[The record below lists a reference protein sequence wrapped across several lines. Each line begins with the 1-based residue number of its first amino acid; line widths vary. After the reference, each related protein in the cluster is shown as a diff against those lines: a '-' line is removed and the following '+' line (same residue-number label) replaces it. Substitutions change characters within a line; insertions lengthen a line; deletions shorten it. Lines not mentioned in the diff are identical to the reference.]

1 MSEIELIEKW
11 LLIMLRT
18 IRDSSLGPTYTARL
32 QYLFSTIIYYAL
44 ACYVNNNSFRPN
56 YGKNNYC
63 IVEPELKLQTLS
75 YDERKIS
82 VIDSVIY
89 DSINYLYDL
98 LSYKKTSIVADQY
111 TETVNS
117 KIMFNNIKMFLD
129 RRNSDGWST
138 ANVQPVLP
146 NGSAFIDVE
155 NAQDLNTLLQNKDK
169 WTPLKHKNAPGPQKY
184 LTPGWGTVSSVEN
197 MNIDKYIKIADENYI
212 ATERDNEIKEIIN
225 IYENLNDFQKMIA
238 EFFQGGQVTPPG
250 IWNVLAIYTIKGS
263 KINFIDAAQF
273 LYLLNS
279 VMFTGSIVAWNIKR
293 KYMQSRPIQ
302 DIRLLP
308 SQSVKTFDSSTV
320 NNNIWKPFQQQNF
333 QTPPFPDYISGHSTF
348 SSGAACVFEKFF
360 PLSMTQYIFDN
371 FNNEYGAMISPL
383 LNNNPYDNNVK
394 VTMIKA
400 NSSTV
405 IHDTSD
411 KRFPSCAIKLTFNN
425 WKEMAYYSGISRI
438 YGGIHGN
445 NANNVGLIIGEII
458 ANDLLNSRLNKK
470 NN

>member
-1 MSEIELIEKW
+1 MNEIELIEKW

-18 IRDSSLGPTYTARL
+18 IRDSGLGPTYTARL
-32 QYLFSTIIYYAL
+32 QYLFSTIIYYTL
-44 ACYVNNNSFRPN
+44 ACYANNSSPTPN
-56 YGKNNYC
+56 YVKNTYC
-63 IVEPELKLQTLS
+63 IAEPELKLQLLF
-75 YDERKIS
+75 YNERKIN
-82 VIDSVIY
+82 VIDSVIF
-89 DSINYLYDL
+89 DSINYLYNL
-98 LSYKKTSIVADQY
+98 LSYNKTYVVAEKY
-111 TETVNS
+111 TDTSNG

-138 ANVQPVLP
+138 ANVQPILP

-155 NAQDLNTLLQNKDK
+155 NVQDLNTLLQNKEK
-169 WTPLKHKNAPGPQKY
+169 WTPLKHKNAAGPQKY
-184 LTPGWGTVSSVEN
+184 LTPAWGTVAPVEN
-197 MNIDKYIKIADENYI
+197 INIDKYLKIADENFI
-212 ATERDNEIKEIIN
+212 LTERENEIKEVLH
-225 IYENLNDFQKMIA
+225 IYENLNDFQRMIA

-250 IWNVLAIYTIKGS
+250 IWNVLAVYTIKGS
-263 KINFIDAAQF
+263 KIHFVDAAQF

-279 VMFTGSIVAWNIKR
+279 VMFVGSITAWNIKR

-302 DIRLLP
+302 AIRLLP
-308 SQSVKTFDSSTV
+308 SQNVTTFDGITV
-320 NNNIWKPFQQQNF
+320 NNNIWKPFQQQDF

-371 FNNEYGAMISPL
+371 FNNEYGTMISSL
-383 LNNNPYDNNVK
+383 LNNNSYDNNVK
-394 VTMIKA
+394 TTMIKA

-405 IHDTSD
+405 VHDTSD
-411 KRFPSCAIKLTFNN
+411 KRFPSCAVKLTFNS

-445 NANNVGLIIGEII
+445 NANNVGLIIGEMI